1 MLHVVPP
8 CHYGIMY
15 LSLDIL
21 LQILNSHYCIIKPL
35 INSLKLGVE
44 ITELH
49 VHVTPHLLKLRSDRV
64 LDSLLHTSK
73 VRIKV
78 PKGSTQNCCY
88 YGGGGGGGIC

>member
-1 MLHVVPP
+1 MH
-8 CHYGIMY
+8 

-21 LQILNSHYCIIKPL
+21 LQILNSHYGI

-49 VHVTPHLLKLRSDRV
+49 VHVTPHLLKPRSDKV
-64 LDSLLHTSK
+64 LDSLLHTRK

-78 PKGSTQNCCY
+78 PKGSTQNSCY